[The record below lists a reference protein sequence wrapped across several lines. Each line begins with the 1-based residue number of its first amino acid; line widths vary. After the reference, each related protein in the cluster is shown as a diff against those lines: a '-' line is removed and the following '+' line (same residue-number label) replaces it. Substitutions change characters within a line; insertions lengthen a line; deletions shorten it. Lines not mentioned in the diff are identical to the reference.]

1 MQEKTKVWIS
11 LAEEDLKASSELLEF
26 ADLPKAILFHCQQ
39 AVEKIFKAV
48 LEEYN
53 LRVPKIHNIEEL
65 YRLMPDAVR
74 NEMNVEPD
82 TLSRLSDIYIDTRYP
97 SDLGLLPT
105 GLPTKE
111 DAEEI
116 FQIASDIVQKTKQ
129 NLESKLTNEQGNVS
143 E

>member
-1 MQEKTKVWIS
+1 MQEKTKVWIN
-11 LAEEDLKASSELLEF
+11 LAEEDLKASTELLQF

-48 LEEYN
+48 LEEYD

-65 YRLMPDAVR
+65 YKLMPAAVR
-74 NEMNVEPD
+74 DALNIEPE

-97 SDLGLLPT
+97 SDLELLPT
-105 GLPTKE
+105 GLPTKD

-116 FQIASDIVQKTKQ
+116 FRIASDIVQKTKKK
-129 NLESKLTNEQGNVS
+129 LEM
-143 E
+143 